1 MARHGSK
8 ALQEAVSFDWESEG
22 GTYDV
27 IEVAE
32 VVLVE
37 TDHGD
42 VAETFVFVAFLWL
55 ES

>member
-1 MARHGSK
+1 M
-8 ALQEAVSFDWESEG
+8 
-22 GTYDV
+22 

-55 ES
+55 DS

>member
-1 MARHGSK
+1 MI
-8 ALQEAVSFDWESEG
+8 Q
-22 GTYDV
+22 
-27 IEVAE
+27 VAE

-55 ES
+55 DS

>member
-1 MARHGSK
+1 MI
-8 ALQEAVSFDWESEG
+8 Q
-22 GTYDV
+22 
-27 IEVAE
+27 VAE

-55 ES
+55 ESQVVEGRNEGRDEMFDGAGN